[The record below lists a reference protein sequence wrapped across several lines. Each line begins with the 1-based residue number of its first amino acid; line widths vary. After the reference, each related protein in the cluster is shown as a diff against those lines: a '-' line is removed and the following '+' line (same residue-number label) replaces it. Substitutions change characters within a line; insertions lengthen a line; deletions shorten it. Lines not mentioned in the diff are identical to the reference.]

1 MSANEHSLAEIVL
14 VGSAESNDT
23 KQNGISS
30 SVAHTI
36 SVCHFLLEVL
46 GFLSLFAHVP
56 GVQEEQ
62 VSYCRWM
69 EGVNVPTAVS
79 SEF

>member
-1 MSANEHSLAEIVL
+1 MS
-14 VGSAESNDT
+14 
-23 KQNGISS
+23 
-30 SVAHTI
+30 HTI
-36 SVCHFLLEVL
+36 SVSIVCWKYL
-46 GFLSLFAHVP
+46 GFLDCSLFAHVLQILMP

-79 SEF
+79 SDL